1 MPQVSPVFRV
11 VAGGAA
17 LAALATTA
25 ALASP
30 SSDVHVSRTATVEAA
45 GAAGGTR
52 GPASGTST
60 ATAAAASPADP
71 PITFAAAETTA
82 GSSVAVVYE
91 WPLAPPAVLRPF
103 DDPEQPWL
111 PGHRGV
117 DLAGPVGSP
126 VRAAADGVVAFAGS
140 VAGRGVISIDHAD
153 GIRTTYEPVT
163 AVVAT
168 GDVVA
173 RGTVIGTLDAGHPGL
188 GGTLPGGG
196 DATLHWGARTGPQ
209 SYVDP
214 TLLVAGEVVIRLWE

>member
-30 SSDVHVSRTATVEAA
+30 SSDVHVSPTATIEAA
-45 GAAGGTR
+45 GAAGGSR

-60 ATAAAASPADP
+60 ATAAASSSADP
-71 PITFAAAETTA
+71 PTTSAAAETTA
-82 GSSVAVVYE
+82 GSNVAVVYE

>member
-30 SSDVHVSRTATVEAA
+30 SSDVHVSPTATIEAA

-60 ATAAAASPADP
+60 VTAPASSSDLPTTSAD
-71 PITFAAAETTA
+71 AETTA

-126 VRAAADGVVAFAGS
+126 VRAAADGVVAFAGA
-140 VAGRGVISIDHAD
+140 VAGRGVVSIDHAD

-168 GDVVA
+168 GDVVV

-196 DATLHWGARTGPQ
+196 GATLHWGARTGPQ

>member
-30 SSDVHVSRTATVEAA
+30 SSDVHVSPTATIEAA

-60 ATAAAASPADP
+60 VTAPASSSDLPTTSAD
-71 PITFAAAETTA
+71 AETTA

-126 VRAAADGVVAFAGS
+126 VRAAADGVVAFAGA
-140 VAGRGVISIDHAD
+140 VAGRGVVSIDHAD

-168 GDVVA
+168 GDVVV

-196 DATLHWGARTGPQ
+196 GATLHWGARTGPR